1 MDCEGF
7 DGVALDL
14 VDDDGRR
21 DARAVEDAK
30 RHAEGCTRCA
40 AALRSLRAAREA
52 VRLPP
57 LALPDGLEARILAA
71 ARRREREA
79 RSGWWQRLDL
89 FISRA
94 GAYAMRP
101 QPAMALVLL
110 LMVGSSL
117 FLLRARP
124 EGLSRVSVT
133 ERGVPI
139 PRAAEKGEAAPESAA
154 PAAASAAPAPT
165 AIAQRDEERNVAKM
179 EGARDGRER
188 GGSDTPAPKG
198 AAESDG
204 PSALR
209 EFSPAP
215 PRPAEAPPAVAA
227 APAPPPAAA
236 MGRADAAAAQAAP
249 GVAATATATAT
260 ATPSADATFST
271 AMDDYK
277 ARRFAEAQ
285 RGFDLIV
292 SEGGAQAPLAALY
305 AARSVRYTA
314 GCSAAVNRFDSVAN
328 RFTGTSIA
336 AEAMWEGA
344 LCYRELGQ
352 YDRSR
357 QLYLALRRVAGY
369 RERVDREL
377 AELDQRPAV
386 GGGGARPGVPARAAP
401 APRPAA
407 RPAAE
412 PQNAEFAAPPPHRPA
427 SPAPP
432 PNADVERAR

>member
-14 VDDDGRR
+14 VDSDGRH
-21 DARAVEDAK
+21 DVRAVEDAK

-40 AALRSLRAAREA
+40 TALRSLRTAREA
-52 VRLPP
+52 VRLPA

-71 ARRREREA
+71 ARGRERET

-110 LMVGSSL
+110 LMVGSSI

-124 EGLSRVSVT
+124 DVASRVVVT

-139 PRAAEKGEAAPESAA
+139 PRAAEKVDTTTESAA
-154 PAAASAAPAPT
+154 ADAPAAAPMPAASAAPPAT
-165 AIAQRDEERNVAKM
+165 MLAQRDEERSIAKM
-179 EGARDGRER
+179 EGARDSR
-188 GGSDTPAPKG
+188 GGDAASAKG
-198 AAESDG
+198 ATVEAEG
-204 PSALR
+204 PIALR

-215 PRPAEAPPAVAA
+215 RRPAAEAAPAAA
-227 APAPPPAAA
+227 APPPPVVAL
-236 MGRADAAAAQAAP
+236 AP
-249 GVAATATATAT
+249 AATATAAAAQPQVQSAPGAGAGAT
-260 ATPSADATFST
+260 TTGADATFSA
-271 AMDDYK
+271 AMDDFK

-285 RGFDLIV
+285 RGFDLV
-292 SEGGAQAPLAALY
+292 VNEGGAQAPLAALY

-314 GCSAAVNRFDSVAN
+314 GCSPAVARFDSVAN

-336 AEAMWEGA
+336 TEAMWDGA

-357 QLYLALRRVAGY
+357 QLFLALRRVAGY

-377 AELDQRPAV
+377 AELEQRPAV
-386 GGGGARPGVPARAAP
+386 GGARPGTPARAAP
-401 APRPAA
+401 ARVG
-407 RPAAE
+407 
-412 PQNAEFAAPPPHRPA
+412 PPPNRA
-427 SPAPP
+427 AAPAPP
-432 PNADVERAR
+432 ANADVDRTR

>member
-1 MDCEGF
+1 MDCERF

-21 DARAVEDAK
+21 DARAAEDAK

-52 VRLPP
+52 VTLLPLP
-57 LALPDGLEARILAA
+57 LPDGLEARILLA
-71 ARRREREA
+71 ARRRERET

-110 LMVGSSL
+110 LMVGSSV

-124 EGLSRVSVT
+124 DGAARVVVT

-139 PRAAEKGEAAPESAA
+139 PRAAEKGEASDEAQAA
-154 PAAASAAPAPT
+154 PAAAPAPT
-165 AIAQRDEERNVAKM
+165 AAAPAAVAQRDDDRAVAKM
-179 EGARDGRER
+179 EGAREAR
-188 GGSDTPAPKG
+188 GG
-198 AAESDG
+198 AAEPAKGAPAEAEERGAS
-204 PSALR
+204 R
-209 EFSPAP
+209 ELAAA
-215 PRPAEAPPAVAA
+215 PRPADAPGSPLPPAAAARADAPPVGAAA
-227 APAPPPAAA
+227 APAAA
-236 MGRADAAAAQAAP
+236 
-249 GVAATATATAT
+249 
-260 ATPSADATFST
+260 ADATFSA

-292 SEGGAQAPLAALY
+292 NEGGAQAPLAALY
-305 AARSVRYTA
+305 AARSVRYA
-314 GCSAAVNRFDSVAN
+314 GGCSPAVTRFDAVAN

-336 AEAMWEGA
+336 TEAMWEGA

-352 YDRSR
+352 NDRSR
-357 QLYLALRRVAGY
+357 QLFLALRRVAGY

-377 AELDQRPAV
+377 AELEQRPA
-386 GGGGARPGVPARAAP
+386 GGPAAGGARPGVPARAAP
-401 APRPAA
+401 PR
-407 RPAAE
+407 
-412 PQNAEFAAPPPHRPA
+412 AAPPAQPA
-427 SPAPP
+427 
-432 PNADVERAR
+432 NADRTKPH